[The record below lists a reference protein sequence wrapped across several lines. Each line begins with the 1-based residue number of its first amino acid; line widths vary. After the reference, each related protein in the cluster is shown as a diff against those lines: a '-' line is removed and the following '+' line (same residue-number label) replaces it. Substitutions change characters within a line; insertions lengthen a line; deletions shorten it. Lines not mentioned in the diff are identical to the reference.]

1 MVEEKKFYTCKNDI
15 AFKEVFMEEKNS
27 DLLKALL
34 ESILDIKIKNI
45 KYLNLE
51 KNNGNIHIKRKH
63 FDFHIKT
70 DTENIHI
77 EVNSEMH
84 SYVRPRNTAYICNS
98 YSIETLRGENYTE
111 NIKFIQINLN
121 YKISKKEKPI
131 RIYTLSDEEGKKYVN
146 NLFIYEFNME
156 YFKEMWYSN
165 KKEIDNYKYLVML
178 DLEKDELEN
187 LSKEDKVIK
196 KYMSEVERIN
206 DDPEIY
212 EYMSAEE
219 DNRKIENT
227 MREYWKEEGLRDG
240 REEGIKEGRKEGIKE
255 GIKEGKREANREA
268 AINFL
273 KNGIDID
280 IISKSL
286 GYSKEELEIMIQEV
300 NNK

>member
-51 KNNGNIHIKRKH
+51 KNNGNIRIKRKQ

-70 DTENIHI
+70 NTENIHI

-84 SYVRPRNTAYICNS
+84 PYVRPRNTAYICNS

-111 NIKFIQINLN
+111 NIKFIQININ
-121 YKISKKEKPI
+121 YRISKKEKPI
-131 RIYTLSDEEGKKYVN
+131 RIYTLSDEDGKKYVN

-156 YFKEMWYSN
+156 YFKKMWYSN

-178 DLEKDELEN
+178 DLEKDELEK

-227 MREYWKEEGLRDG
+227 MREYWKEEG
-240 REEGIKEGRKEGIKE
+240 IKE
-255 GIKEGKREANREA
+255 GIKKGIKENIKENS
-268 AINFL
+268 INL
-273 KNGIDID
+273 YKNGVSKD
-280 IISKSL
+280 IIIKSL
-286 GYSKEELEIMIQEV
+286 NITKELLDEYLKEIEQS
-300 NNK
+300 

>member
-1 MVEEKKFYTCKNDI
+1 MDEEKKFYTCRNDI

-77 EVNSEMH
+77 EVNSEMKP
-84 SYVRPRNTAYICNS
+84 YVRPRNASYIFNAYS
-98 YSIETLRGENYTE
+98 SVVLRGEEYTE
-111 NIKFIQINLN
+111 DIKFIQINFN
-121 YKISKKEKPI
+121 YKMSKKDKSI
-131 RIYTLSDEEGKKYVN
+131 RIYTLSDEERKKYVN

-165 KKEIDNYKYLVML
+165 KKEIDNYKYLIML
-178 DLEKDELEN
+178 DLEKEDLEK
-187 LSKEDKVIK
+187 LSREDKVIK

-206 DDPEIY
+206 EDPEIY

-240 REEGIKEGRKEGIKE
+240 REEGIKEGIKE
-255 GIKEGKREANREA
+255 GREENIKENS
-268 AINFL
+268 INL
-273 KNGIDID
+273 YKNGVSKD
-280 IISKSL
+280 IIIKSL
-286 GYSKEELEIMIQEV
+286 NITEELLDDYLKEIEQS
-300 NNK
+300 

>member
-1 MVEEKKFYTCKNDI
+1 MDEEKKFYTCRNDI

-84 SYVRPRNTAYICNS
+84 PYVRPRNTAYICNS
-98 YSIETLRGENYTE
+98 YSKETLRGENYTE
-111 NIKFIQINLN
+111 NIKFIQININ
-121 YKISKKEKPI
+121 YKISKNSKKEKPI

-165 KKEIDNYKYLVML
+165 KKEIDNYKYLIML
-178 DLEKDELEN
+178 DLEKEDLEK
-187 LSKEDKVIK
+187 LSEEDKVIK

-206 DDPEIY
+206 EDPEIY

-240 REEGIKEGRKEGIKE
+240 REEGRKEGRKEGIKE
-255 GIKEGKREANREA
+255 GIKENIKENS
-268 AINFL
+268 INL
-273 KNGIDID
+273 YKNGVSKD
-280 IISKSL
+280 IIIKSL
-286 GYSKEELEIMIQEV
+286 NITEELLDDYLKEIEQS
-300 NNK
+300 

>member
-15 AFKEVFMEEKNS
+15 AFKEVFMEERNS

-51 KNNGNIHIKRKH
+51 KNNGNIHIRRKH

-84 SYVRPRNTAYICNS
+84 PYVRPRNTAYICNS

-121 YKISKKEKPI
+121 YRISKKEKPI
-131 RIYTLSDEEGKKYVN
+131 RIYTLCDEEGKKYVN

-165 KKEIDNYKYLVML
+165 KKEINNYKYLVML
-178 DLEKDELEN
+178 DLKKDDLEK

-240 REEGIKEGRKEGIKE
+240 REEGIKEGIKE
-255 GIKEGKREANREA
+255 NIKENL
-268 AINFL
+268 INL
-273 KNGIDID
+273 YKNGVSKD
-280 IISKSL
+280 IIIKSL
-286 GYSKEELEIMIQEV
+286 NITKELLDEYLKEIEQS
-300 NNK
+300 

>member
-1 MVEEKKFYTCKNDI
+1 MVEEKKFYTCRNDI

-45 KYLNLE
+45 RYLNLE

-77 EVNSEMH
+77 EVNSEMKP
-84 SYVRPRNTAYICNS
+84 YVRPRNASYIFNAYS
-98 YSIETLRGENYTE
+98 SVVLRGEEYTE
-111 NIKFIQINLN
+111 DIKFIQINFN
-121 YKISKKEKPI
+121 YKMSKKDKSI
-131 RIYTLSDEEGKKYVN
+131 RIYTLSDEERKKYVN

-156 YFKEMWYSN
+156 YFKELWYSN
-165 KKEIDNYKYLVML
+165 KKEIDNYKFLIML
-178 DLEKDELEN
+178 DLEKEDLEK
-187 LSKEDKVIK
+187 LSKKDKVIE
-196 KYMSEVERIN
+196 KYMDEVIRVNE
-206 DDPEIY
+206 DPEIY

-227 MREYWKEEGLRDG
+227 MKRYWKEEARK
-240 REEGIKEGRKEGIKE
+240 EGIKEGRKE
-255 GIKEGKREANREA
+255 ANKEA
-268 AINFL
+268 AISFL
-273 KNGIDID
+273 KNGVDIE

-286 GYSKEELEIMIQEV
+286 NYSIEELEKMKSEIE
-300 NNK
+300 